1 MEEINKNEWSLPIR
15 VRKNTR
21 ERLRNISKIGDEWDI
36 IINKLI
42 DEYKKSNKN

>member
-1 MEEINKNEWSLPIR
+1 MEEINKSEWSLPIR
-15 VRKNTR
+15 IKKTTK

-42 DEYKKSNKN
+42 DNYTK

>member
-1 MEEINKNEWSLPIR
+1 MEEINKSEWSLPIR
-15 VRKNTR
+15 IKKTTK
-21 ERLRNISKIGDEWDI
+21 ERLRKLGYIGKEWDI